1 MVRYREYKRGAC
13 ERNKDL
19 FITAFK
25 TTIPVLLGYIPLGM
39 AFGFLLD
46 GAGYH
51 WIYAF
56 IMSLFV
62 YAGSGQFLAVALL
75 SAGAGLTEFAIAT
88 LLLNFRHAF
97 YGLSLLEKFS
107 GVGKVKPYLI
117 FALTDETYAL
127 LTTTNVPQGISKS
140 RFYFY
145 IAALDHLYWIAGSVL
160 GAALGSV
167 LDLNLEGM
175 SFVLAA
181 LFVVLTI
188 EQYFSSEA
196 RFPFIAAIGAGALSL
211 ILFSPDNMLL
221 ASIVL
226 GTLILIVREKSMQR
240 TQREQKIQETRKT
253 QEMKEKYKGNG
264 EKPENEENIGIFQ
277 VKKEI
282 RSINTSI
289 QPVEDKIKEEN

>member
-1 MVRYREYKRGAC
+1 MTEKEVKRHETEKG
-13 ERNKDL
+13 NKDL
-19 FITAFK
+19 FMSALK
-25 TTIPVLLGYIPLGM
+25 TTIPVFLGYIPLGM

-56 IMSLFV
+56 LMSLLV

-75 SAGAGLTEFAIAT
+75 AAGAGLAEFVIAT
-88 LLLNFRHAF
+88 LLLNLRHAF

-127 LTTTNVPQGISKS
+127 LTTTEAPAGGSKS

-145 IAALDHLYWIAGSVL
+145 IAALDHIYWITGSVL
-160 GAALGSV
+160 GAMLGS
-167 LDLNLEGM
+167 LLELNLEGM
-175 SFVLAA
+175 AFVLTA

-188 EQYFSSEA
+188 EQYFSSSV
-196 RFPFIAAIGAGALSL
+196 RFPFVAAVGAGALSL

-221 ASIVL
+221 MSIIL
-226 GTLILIVREKSMQR
+226 GTLVLMGREKL
-240 TQREQKIQETRKT
+240 TQGNMRVNKGIRKT
-253 QEMKEKYKGNG
+253 HAAA
-264 EKPENEENIGIFQ
+264 
-277 VKKEI
+277 V
-282 RSINTSI
+282 
-289 QPVEDKIKEEN
+289 QPVKVKDGSKEES

>member
-1 MVRYREYKRGAC
+1 MARNGMDNREAG
-13 ERNKDL
+13 EQNKEI
-19 FITAFK
+19 FISAFK

-39 AFGFLLD
+39 AFGLLLD

-56 IMSLFV
+56 LMSLFV

-75 SAGAGLTEFAIAT
+75 AAGAGLTEFVVAT

-107 GVGKVKPYLI
+107 GVGKVRTYLI

-127 LTTTNVPQGISKS
+127 LTTTEVPQGSSKS

-160 GAALGSV
+160 GAVIGSV

-175 SFVLAA
+175 GFVLTA

-188 EQYFSSEA
+188 EQYFNSETH
-196 RFPFIAAIGAGALSL
+196 FPFLAALGAGALSL

-221 ASIVL
+221 ASIIL
-226 GTLILIVREKSMQR
+226 GTLILIGREKS
-240 TQREQKIQETRKT
+240 IQGMHK
-253 QEMKEKYKGNG
+253 
-264 EKPENEENIGIFQ
+264 
-277 VKKEI
+277 KKEI
-282 RSINTSI
+282 RQINASV
-289 QPVEDKIKEEN
+289 QPVEDKIKKES

>member
-1 MVRYREYKRGAC
+1 MVRNWKDKKEAGKQ
-13 ERNKDL
+13 NKDL
-19 FITAFK
+19 FIIAFK
-25 TTIPVLLGYIPLGM
+25 TTVPVLLGYIPLGM

-75 SAGAGLTEFAIAT
+75 AAGAGLTEFAIAT

-107 GVGKVKPYLI
+107 GVGRVKPYLI

-127 LTTTNVPQGISKS
+127 LTTTDVPQGSSKS

-175 SFVLAA
+175 SFVLTA

-188 EQYFSSEA
+188 EQYFNSKA
-196 RFPFIAAIGAGALSL
+196 RFPFIAAVGAGTLSL
-211 ILFSPDNMLL
+211 IIFNPDNMLL
-221 ASIVL
+221 ASIIL
-226 GTLILIVREKSMQR
+226 GTLILIGREKSMQ
-240 TQREQKIQETRKT
+240 KIQKAQKT
-253 QEMKEKYKGNG
+253 QKTQGTSE
-264 EKPENEENIGIFQ
+264 
-277 VKKEI
+277 KEI
-282 RSINTSI
+282 RPINSSS
-289 QPVEDKIKEEN
+289 QPVEGKIKEKN

>member
-1 MVRYREYKRGAC
+1 MVRYGEYKREVG
-13 ERNKDL
+13 ELNKDI
-19 FITAFK
+19 FTTAFK

-107 GVGKVKPYLI
+107 GVGRVKPYLI

-127 LTTTNVPQGISKS
+127 LTTTDVPKGSSKS

-145 IAALDHLYWIAGSVL
+145 IAVLDHFYWIAGSVL

-175 SFVLAA
+175 SFVLTA

-188 EQYFSSEA
+188 EQYFSSET
-196 RFPFIAAIGAGALSL
+196 RFPFIAAVGAGALSL
-211 ILFSPDNMLL
+211 TLFSPDNMLL

-226 GTLILIVREKSMQR
+226 GTLILIGREKL
-240 TQREQKIQETRKT
+240 TQRIQRARKMQMQKT
-253 QEMKEKYKGNG
+253 QGTSQ
-264 EKPENEENIGIFQ
+264 I
-277 VKKEI
+277 KKEI
-282 RSINTSI
+282 RPINASV

>member
-1 MVRYREYKRGAC
+1 MVRNWKDKKEAGKQ
-13 ERNKDL
+13 NKDL
-19 FITAFK
+19 FIIAFK
-25 TTIPVLLGYIPLGM
+25 TTVPVLLGYIPLGM

-75 SAGAGLTEFAIAT
+75 AAGAGLTEFAIAT

-107 GVGKVKPYLI
+107 GVGRVKPYLI

-127 LTTTNVPQGISKS
+127 LTTTDVLQGSSKS

-160 GAALGSV
+160 GATLGSV

-175 SFVLAA
+175 SFVLTA

-188 EQYFSSEA
+188 EQYFNSEA
-196 RFPFIAAIGAGALSL
+196 RFPFIAAVSAGTLSL
-211 ILFSPDNMLL
+211 ILFNPDNMLL

-226 GTLILIVREKSMQR
+226 GTLILIGREKSMQKV
-240 TQREQKIQETRKT
+240 QKAQKT
-253 QEMKEKYKGNG
+253 QKTQGTSE
-264 EKPENEENIGIFQ
+264 
-277 VKKEI
+277 KEI
-282 RSINTSI
+282 RPINSSS
-289 QPVEDKIKEEN
+289 QPVEGKIKEKS

>member
-1 MVRYREYKRGAC
+1 MFFILQEKLRKKGNRRDSMTEKEVKRHEIREG
-13 ERNKDL
+13 NMNL
-19 FITAFK
+19 FMSALK
-25 TTIPVLLGYIPLGM
+25 TTVPVFLGYIPLGM

-51 WIYAF
+51 WIFAF
-56 IMSLFV
+56 LMSLLI

-75 SAGAGLTEFAIAT
+75 AAGAGLTEFVIAT
-88 LLLNFRHAF
+88 LLLNLRHSF

-127 LTTTNVPQGISKS
+127 LTTTEVPAGGSKA

-145 IAALDHLYWIAGSVL
+145 IAALDHLYWITGSVL
-160 GAALGSV
+160 GAVLGSV

-175 SFVLAA
+175 AFVLTA

-188 EQYFSSEA
+188 EQYFNSSV
-196 RFPFIAAIGAGALSL
+196 RFPFIAALGAGATSL

-221 ASIVL
+221 ISIIL
-226 GTLILIVREKSMQR
+226 GTLVLMGREKLVQGNMSVNKGIRQAHA
-240 TQREQKIQETRKT
+240 QTRAQAHAAAK
-253 QEMKEKYKGNG
+253 
-264 EKPENEENIGIFQ
+264 
-277 VKKEI
+277 
-282 RSINTSI
+282 
-289 QPVEDKIKEEN
+289 PVEDGSREES

>member
-1 MVRYREYKRGAC
+1 MTENGVKRHKKSEDDA
-13 ERNKDL
+13 DL
-19 FITAFK
+19 FATALK
-25 TTIPVLLGYIPLGM
+25 TTIPVFLGYIPLGM

-56 IMSLFV
+56 LMSLLV

-75 SAGAGLTEFAIAT
+75 ASGAGLTEFVVAT
-88 LLLNFRHAF
+88 LLLNLRHAF

-107 GVGKVKPYLI
+107 DVGKVKPYLI

-127 LTTTNVPQGISKS
+127 LTTTEVPKYGSKS

-145 IAALDHLYWIAGSVL
+145 IAALDHLYWIMGSVI
-160 GAALGSV
+160 GAVLGSL

-175 SFVLAA
+175 AFVLTA

-188 EQYFSSEA
+188 EQYFSSRA
-196 RFPFIAAIGAGALSL
+196 RFPFVASVGAGILSL

-221 ASIVL
+221 ISIIL
-226 GTLILIVREKSMQR
+226 GTLILMGREKLMQRNISGNKEEGKTLTASMQ
-240 TQREQKIQETRKT
+240 
-253 QEMKEKYKGNG
+253 
-264 EKPENEENIGIFQ
+264 P
-277 VKKEI
+277 VKVQD
-282 RSINTSI
+282 SS
-289 QPVEDKIKEEN
+289 KEES

>member
-1 MVRYREYKRGAC
+1 MTDKEVKRHKTG
-13 ERNKDL
+13 EGSTDL
-19 FITAFK
+19 LMSALK
-25 TTIPVLLGYIPLGM
+25 TTFPVFLGYIPLGM

-56 IMSLFV
+56 LMGLFV

-75 SAGAGLTEFAIAT
+75 AAGAGLTEFVVAT
-88 LLLNFRHAF
+88 LLLNLRHSF

-127 LTTTNVPQGISKS
+127 LTTTEVPAGGSRA

-145 IAALDHLYWIAGSVL
+145 IAALDHLYWITGSVL
-160 GAALGSV
+160 GAVLGSL

-175 SFVLAA
+175 AFVLTA

-188 EQYFSSEA
+188 EQYFNSSV
-196 RFPFIAAIGAGALSL
+196 RFPFVAATGAGVLSL
-211 ILFSPDNMLL
+211 IFFSPENMLL
-221 ASIVL
+221 ISIIL
-226 GTLILIVREKSMQR
+226 GTLVLMG
-240 TQREQKIQETRKT
+240 REQMAQGNLHVSKRIKT
-253 QEMKEKYKGNG
+253 NTAAGQSA
-264 EKPENEENIGIFQ
+264 Q
-277 VKKEI
+277 VQD
-282 RSINTSI
+282 SL
-289 QPVEDKIKEEN
+289 KEEVL

>member
-1 MVRYREYKRGAC
+1 MIEKEAKRHEMREG
-13 ERNKDL
+13 NMDL
-19 FITAFK
+19 FISALK
-25 TTIPVLLGYIPLGM
+25 TTVPVFLGYIPLGM

-56 IMSLFV
+56 LMSLLI

-75 SAGAGLTEFAIAT
+75 AAGAGLPEFAIAT
-88 LLLNFRHAF
+88 LLLNLRHAF

-107 GVGKVKPYLI
+107 DVGKVKPYLI

-127 LTTTNVPQGISKS
+127 LTTTEVPEGGSKA

-145 IAALDHLYWIAGSVL
+145 IAALDHFYWITGSVL
-160 GAALGSV
+160 GAGLGSL

-175 SFVLAA
+175 TFVLTA

-188 EQYFSSEA
+188 EQYFNSSV
-196 RFPFIAAIGAGALSL
+196 RFPFIAAVGAGVTSL

-221 ASIVL
+221 ISIIL
-226 GTLILIVREKSMQR
+226 GTLVLMVREKLMQGNKGIR
-240 TQREQKIQETRKT
+240 QGNKGIRQAHTQTHAAVQPVQESL
-253 QEMKEKYKGNG
+253 Q
-264 EKPENEENIGIFQ
+264 EEN
-277 VKKEI
+277 
-282 RSINTSI
+282 
-289 QPVEDKIKEEN
+289 

>member
-1 MVRYREYKRGAC
+1 VQQKTDNMDRNGEEIKGAGNQ
-13 ERNKDL
+13 NKDL

-107 GVGKVKPYLI
+107 GIGRVKPYLI

-127 LTTTNVPQGISKS
+127 LTTTDVPQGSSKS
-140 RFYFY
+140 KFYFY

-167 LDLNLEGM
+167 LDFNLDGM
-175 SFVLAA
+175 SFVLTA

-196 RFPFIAAIGAGALSL
+196 RFPFIAAVGAGALSL
-211 ILFSPDNMLL
+211 ILFSSDNMLL
-221 ASIVL
+221 ASIIL
-226 GTLILIVREKSMQR
+226 GTLILIGREKSIQR
-240 TQREQKIQETRKT
+240 TQRNQGMQKIQVTKKNQKMHGVSEI
-253 QEMKEKYKGNG
+253 QNG
-264 EKPENEENIGIFQ
+264 T
-277 VKKEI
+277 
-282 RSINTSI
+282 RSIDTSIDTSI